1 VRARLLLVTLLG
13 AAVLATAVAPAA
25 QAGERGAARQLER
38 LRGDTAALSAFL
50 RAMPKGTDLH
60 THLSGAVYA
69 ESIVRWGAA
78 DGQCVDTFT
87 LSSSYPPCAVGQVPL
102 AQALSDQDLYQR
114 IIAAWSMR
122 GFAPGEESGHDH
134 FFNTFDKLG
143 SAFSQHKGDG
153 VAEVAQRAAVQHVQY
168 VEPLITPQFG
178 ATSKVAAR
186 TTYTRDF
193 AALRDRL
200 LAGGLLDALPAVRAD
215 IDATVAQQ
223 RAALGCDTPRP
234 LAGCRTRVGF
244 DVQVLRG
251 QAPVVVFAQL
261 LFGFALMAD
270 DPRWVGMNMVQPEDG
285 SIALRD
291 YRLQMRMIAFLR
303 PLYPSGKVTLHAG
316 ELAPGVAPPDDL
328 RFHVR
333 EAVDVAKA
341 DRIGHGVDLR
351 GERDPAGILRTMRQ
365 RGTCIEINL
374 TSNRQI
380 LGVFGK
386 AHPLRTYLKAGVPVT
401 LSTDDEGVERTDL
414 TEQYVIAAQEQGMTY
429 PQLKRAAENGL
440 RCSFLP
446 AGDKRAALREQA
458 AAFTAFER
466 RWR

>member
-1 VRARLLLVTLLG
+1 MINS
-13 AAVLATAVAPAA
+13 AT
-25 QAGERGAARQLER
+25 Q
-38 LRGDTAALSAFL
+38 
-50 RAMPKGTDLH
+50 
-60 THLSGAVYA
+60 
-69 ESIVRWGAA
+69 
-78 DGQCVDTFT
+78 
-87 LSSSYPPCAVGQVPL
+87 
-102 AQALSDQDLYQR
+102 
-114 IIAAWSMR
+114 
-122 GFAPGEESGHDH
+122 
-134 FFNTFDKLG
+134 
-143 SAFSQHKGDG
+143 
-153 VAEVAQRAAVQHVQY
+153 
-168 VEPLITPQFG
+168 
-178 ATSKVAAR
+178 
-186 TTYTRDF
+186 
-193 AALRDRL
+193 
-200 LAGGLLDALPAVRAD
+200 
-215 IDATVAQQ
+215 
-223 RAALGCDTPRP
+223 
-234 LAGCRTRVGF
+234 
-244 DVQVLRG
+244 
-251 QAPVVVFAQL
+251 
-261 LFGFALMAD
+261 
-270 DPRWVGMNMVQPEDG
+270 
-285 SIALRD
+285 RD
-291 YRLQMRMIAFLR
+291 YAAII
-303 PLYPSGKVTLHAG
+303 G